1 MNTALK
7 PRKDKID
14 IRRKFCLKNC
24 EWHKKATR
32 DEWRW
37 EQSIDW
43 RLSTWQRTKNCLRTK
58 KIEFCVS
65 YSMFPE
71 TRSLFERIL
80 AKCRKTKPELEITFR
95 LWMNVV
101 TTEWE
106 IALSS
111 FTAARD
117 NAPLFSHFSK
127 TIHKK
132 MFPWCPI
139 YLFFCAVSISFSFS
153 SVLDTKCL
161 CLGLF
166 ISEYLPFCVWQC
178 EKQYKERE
186 FYLFPWKNASRMQF
200 LLALFPAFVSSSF
213 TIGT

>member
-1 MNTALK
+1 MTMRAINRLK
-7 PRKDKID
+7 IIDLTKDED
-14 IRRKFCLKNC
+14 C
-24 EWHKKATR
+24 
-32 DEWRW
+32 
-37 EQSIDW
+37 S
-43 RLSTWQRTKNCLRTK
+43 RTK

-80 AKCRKTKPELEITFR
+80 AKCRKTRPGLKITFR

-111 FTAARD
+111 FTSARD

-132 MFPWCPI
+132 CFHGVQFTC
-139 YLFFCAVSISFSFS
+139 FSVSYPSPSPFS
-153 SVLDTKCL
+153 SVLYTKCL
-161 CLGLF
+161 CWVCLSLNTF
-166 ISEYLPFCVWQC
+166 HFACDNARNNT
-178 EKQYKERE
+178 KKES
-186 FYLFPWKNASRMQF
+186 FTF
-200 LLALFPAFVSSSF
+200 FPARMHLECSF
-213 TIGT
+213 C